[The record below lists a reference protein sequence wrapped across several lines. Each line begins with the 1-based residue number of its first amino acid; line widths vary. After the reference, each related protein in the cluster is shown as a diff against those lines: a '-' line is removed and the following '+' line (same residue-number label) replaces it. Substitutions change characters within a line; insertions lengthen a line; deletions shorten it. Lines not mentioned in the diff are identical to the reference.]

1 MDQNL
6 KDDEKMEIYELGTD
20 NLGKKWFIVLDIV
33 DEFVSFDVVDEEHK
47 DKRDYYKYS
56 IVDRSGFRKTSK
68 EIIIDDIVI
77 KDEYQNRGIRPLIIK
92 FIEKWAKSQAIK
104 KIYGKIS
111 ETDSEHFE
119 QLMQFYKNLGF
130 KFVLYK
136 PQKRPFIGRVN
147 KDI

>member
-1 MDQNL
+1 MMNM
-6 KDDEKMEIYELGTD
+6 KNNKKTEIYELGAD
-20 NLGKKWFIVLDIV
+20 NLRKKWFIVLDMV
-33 DEFVSFDVVDEEHK
+33 GEAVSFDVVDEDHK
-47 DKRDYYKYS
+47 DKKDYHKYS
-56 IVDRSGFRKTSK
+56 IIDRSGFRKTSK

-77 KDEYQNRGIRPLIIK
+77 KDEYQNRGIRTLIIK
-92 FIEKWAKSQAIK
+92 FIEKWAKSQGIR

-119 QLMQFYKNLGF
+119 QLMQYYKNLGF

-136 PQKRPFIGRVN
+136 PQKRPFTGSVN